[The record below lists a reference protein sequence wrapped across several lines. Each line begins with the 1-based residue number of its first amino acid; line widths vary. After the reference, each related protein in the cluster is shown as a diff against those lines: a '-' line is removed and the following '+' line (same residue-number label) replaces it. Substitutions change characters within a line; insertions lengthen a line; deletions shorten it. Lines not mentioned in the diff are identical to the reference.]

1 MAQIPHIDER
11 ERAVAALCRATMAA
25 YRAHKAISPFH
36 PAASDTRIYPW
47 PTAHDVPEVVG
58 LASGRATLLEV
69 RLSAEHVESGDTRS
83 TADEL
88 VVRLHGRGRTEV
100 VINAGRSAQDTLT
113 LGPLPRDIDRLLPV
127 LRWACRQAS
136 EGSW

>member
-1 MAQIPHIDER
+1 MPSIPDVDER
-11 ERAVAALCRATMAA
+11 ERAVAALCRATMAR

-69 RLSAEHVESGDTRS
+69 RLSAEHVESGD
-83 TADEL
+83 
-88 VVRLHGRGRTEV
+88 
-100 VINAGRSAQDTLT
+100 
-113 LGPLPRDIDRLLPV
+113 
-127 LRWACRQAS
+127 
-136 EGSW
+136 